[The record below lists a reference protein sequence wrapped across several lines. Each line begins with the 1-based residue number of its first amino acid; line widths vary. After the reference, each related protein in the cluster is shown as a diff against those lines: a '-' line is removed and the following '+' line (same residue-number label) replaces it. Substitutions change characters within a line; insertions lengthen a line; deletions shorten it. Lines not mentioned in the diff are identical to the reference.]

1 MAGKNSAKNT
11 IITIIFVVILG
22 AAVFGGYF
30 YFKNVSDKRAKEKA
44 EKAKE
49 PTEIE
54 NIIAVNLR
62 INYPE
67 TARSVVKFYCRVVQ
81 AIHNLGPTDDELS
94 KLQFQLR
101 DLFDNELLLKNS
113 VTDQY
118 NALKLEIMEYDDLG
132 RTIEDYLVDA
142 AGNSETWTYEEKNYT
157 RIIVNFTIKEK
168 GTYGTLY
175 EEFILR
181 ADEDGKWKILGWRR
195 VDKDGL
201 PMK

>member
-1 MAGKNSAKNT
+1 MNGKNSAKNT
-11 IITIIFVVILG
+11 IMTVIFVLLLG

-30 YFKNVSDKRAKEKA
+30 YFKTVSDRRAKEKA
-44 EKAKE
+44 EKQKE

-54 NIIAVNLR
+54 NIIAINLR

-67 TARSVVKFYCRVVQ
+67 TARSAVKFYCRIIQ

-101 DLFDNELLLKNS
+101 ELFDNELLLKNS

-118 NALKLEIMEYDDLG
+118 NALKLEIMEYDDLS

-142 AGNSETWTYEEKNYT
+142 AGNSETWTYEEHNYT

-168 GTYGTLY
+168 GSYGTLY

-181 ADEDGKWKILGWRR
+181 ADEDGRWKILGWRR